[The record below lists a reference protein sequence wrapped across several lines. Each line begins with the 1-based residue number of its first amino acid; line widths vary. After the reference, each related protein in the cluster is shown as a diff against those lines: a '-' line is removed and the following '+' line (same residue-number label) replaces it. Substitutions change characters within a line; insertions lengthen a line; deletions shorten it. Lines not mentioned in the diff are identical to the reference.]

1 MITIC
6 CHPLSTAHCS
16 GIWAAT
22 LVSAAPQ
29 LQPCKLCVWWTTV
42 ARLLCLT
49 KHLPWK
55 LSEETT
61 YGPNDCLGQLR
72 EIIFQRSETDFV
84 FSSVK
89 DVKSKLCL
97 IIFRYQVLSRGPSK
111 IFLTTKLGGG
121 GQQLAC
127 IGIACVTLLLCF
139 TLQLWCSGVRWW
151 RGPAVTLP
159 AHWAST
165 SRQHLRQL
173 AGTAQTIPHTNILP
187 IITFYQ

>member
-1 MITIC
+1 MISARWQT
-6 CHPLSTAHCS
+6 HYDNHMLPSSVHCS
-16 GIWAAT
+16 LLRHMGCDT
-22 LVSAAPQ
+22 GQRSSPAPA
-29 LQPCKLCVWWTTV
+29 CKLCVWWTTV

-111 IFLTTKLGGG
+111 IFFDNKAGRRRAAVGLYWHRM
-121 GQQLAC
+121 C
-127 IGIACVTLLLCF
+127 YIVTLLHSPALV
-139 TLQLWCSGVRWW
+139 LWCEMVERPSCYI
-151 RGPAVTLP
+151 
-159 AHWAST
+159 
-165 SRQHLRQL
+165 
-173 AGTAQTIPHTNILP
+173 AGTLSQHQQATSASVGGNCTNYP
-187 IITFYQ
+187 TH